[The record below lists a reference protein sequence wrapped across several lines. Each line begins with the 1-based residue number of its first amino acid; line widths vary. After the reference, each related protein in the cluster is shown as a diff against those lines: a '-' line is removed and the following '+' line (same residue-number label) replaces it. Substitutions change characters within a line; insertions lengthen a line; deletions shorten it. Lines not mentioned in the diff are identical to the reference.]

1 MANLNYNKCFLAG
14 RLVADPELKQTQSG
28 TSYTRFTIAI
38 TRRVK
43 AKNAEQPESD
53 FLDCEAWNS
62 TAEAIVKHFK
72 KSNNIFVETEARLDR
87 FQDKDGNK
95 RSIIRFTVNDFR
107 FVETLA
113 ESQQNAKKSEAEPT
127 APAFSKPAEPHFEEI
142 NVEDDDIP
150 F

>member
-1 MANLNYNKCFLAG
+1 MANFNYNKCFLAG
-14 RLVADPELKQTQSG
+14 RLVADPELKQTQNG

-53 FLDCEAWNS
+53 FIDCEAWNA
-62 TAEAIVKHFK
+62 TAEAITKHFK
-72 KSNNIFVETEARLDR
+72 KSNSIFVEAEARLDR

-95 RSIIRFTVNDFR
+95 RSVIRFTVNDFR
-107 FVETLA
+107 FIETLA
-113 ESQQNAKKSEAEPT
+113 ESQQSAKKSEPAT
-127 APAFSKPAEPHFEEI
+127 DAPSYSKPAEPHFEEI

>member
-1 MANLNYNKCFLAG
+1 MANFNYNKCFLAG
-14 RLVADPELKQTQSG
+14 RLVADPELKQTSNG

-53 FLDCEAWNS
+53 FIDCEAWS
-62 TAEAIVKHFK
+62 ATAETIVKHFK
-72 KSNNIFVETEARLDR
+72 KSNSIFVEAEARLDR

-95 RSIIRFTVNDFR
+95 RSIIRFAVNDFR
-107 FVETLA
+107 FIETLA
-113 ESQQNAKKSEAEPT
+113 ESQQSAKKSEPEPA
-127 APAFSKPAEPHFEEI
+127 APAYSQPAEPHFEEI

>member
-1 MANLNYNKCFLAG
+1 MANFNYNKCFLAG

-28 TSYTRFTIAI
+28 ASYTRFTIAI

-43 AKNAEQPESD
+43 SKKAEQPESD
-53 FLDCEAWNS
+53 FIDCEAWGV
-62 TAEAIVKHFK
+62 TAEAITKHFK
-72 KSNNIFVETEARLDR
+72 KSNSIFVEAEARLDR

-95 RSIIRFTVNDFR
+95 RSVIRFTVNDFR
-107 FVETLA
+107 FIETLA
-113 ESQQNAKKSEAEPT
+113 ESQQSAKKSEPAT
-127 APAFSKPAEPHFEEI
+127 DAPAYSKPAEPHFEEI

>member
-1 MANLNYNKCFLAG
+1 MANFNYNKCFLAG
-14 RLVADPELKQTQSG
+14 RLVADPELKQTQNG

-43 AKNAEQPESD
+43 SKNAEQPESD
-53 FLDCEAWNS
+53 FIDCEAWS
-62 TAEAIVKHFK
+62 ATAEAITKHFK
-72 KSNNIFVETEARLDR
+72 KSNSIFVEAEARLDR

-95 RSIIRFTVNDFR
+95 RSVIRFTVNDFR
-107 FVETLA
+107 FIETLA
-113 ESQQNAKKSEAEPT
+113 ESQQSAKKSEPAT
-127 APAFSKPAEPHFEEI
+127 DAPSYSKPAEPHFEEI

>member
-1 MANLNYNKCFLAG
+1 MANFNYNKCFLAG
-14 RLVADPELKQTQSG
+14 RLVADPELKQTQNG

-53 FLDCEAWNS
+53 FIDCEAWNA
-62 TAEAIVKHFK
+62 TAEAITKHFK
-72 KSNNIFVETEARLDR
+72 KSNSIFVEAEARLDR

-95 RSIIRFTVNDFR
+95 RSVIRFTVNDFR
-107 FVETLA
+107 FIETLA
-113 ESQQNAKKSEAEPT
+113 ESQQSAKKSEPAT
-127 APAFSKPAEPHFEEI
+127 DAPSYSKPAEPHFEEI
-142 NVEDDDIP
+142 NVEDDDVP